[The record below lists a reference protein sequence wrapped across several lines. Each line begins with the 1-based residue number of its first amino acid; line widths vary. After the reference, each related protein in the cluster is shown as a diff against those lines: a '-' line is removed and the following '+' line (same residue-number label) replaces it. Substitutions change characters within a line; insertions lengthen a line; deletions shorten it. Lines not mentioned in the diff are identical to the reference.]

1 MQFSFYIRGFSIT
14 AKDKGRDWRRGRS
27 FSREFFKIARVR
39 PFPVYSPR
47 ETSFMREAKP
57 RLLDDDALWAY
68 AVRLL
73 AGRAHSQGELRE
85 KLRRRAARAGAVD
98 EAMARLKEDGYLDD
112 RKFAEGFAAARLA
125 NDKLGRGRVI
135 RDLRQ
140 RRVAP
145 ALAEQTVHQV
155 YRNVNEEAL
164 IEDWVRRK
172 YRLTPPQK
180 LFREDKD
187 MAAAYRRLLHAGF
200 RAGDILRVLKRFARN
215 PELLE
220 TFEAPEDSFETE

>member
-1 MQFSFYIRGFSIT
+1 MDSPLSAVSQKLGSRLGEANSSILR
-14 AKDKGRDWRRGRS
+14 KGN
-27 FSREFFKIARVR
+27 EFMNER
-39 PFPVYSPR
+39 
-47 ETSFMREAKP
+47 KP

-68 AVRLL
+68 ALRLL

-85 KLRRRAARAGAVD
+85 KLRRRAARAAAVD
-98 EAMARLKEDGYLDD
+98 EALGRLKEDGYLDD

-125 NDKLGRGRVI
+125 NTKLGRGRVV

-145 ALAEQTVHQV
+145 SLAEQTVRQV
-155 YRNVNEEAL
+155 YQNVDEEAL

-172 YRLTPPQK
+172 YRFTPAEN

-200 RAGDILRVLKRFARN
+200 RPGDILRVLKRFARN

-220 TFEAPEDSFETE
+220 TFETPQDTFEPE